1 MFNFEFVCLK
11 VLLEHIYTLHL
22 FSFFFQSLDQ
32 LSSQATGETRPKV
45 NMNQTKPPAMLAP
58 NPAMPSSSTGPPAAN
73 SFPSVFLYQD
83 YTSMMGLNQMMV
95 QQARRAAN
103 HAPNLPMNEDQMQQA
118 LKPSPSPQPHSKR
131 GFSFSGK
138 RSFASAPADCTDQ
151 SKSRRMGSPGYEPQ
165 SDSGIYATEVVCGDR
180 KRRFNRTRDALERSG
195 LMGITM
201 KTADLLKS
209 NETLERD
216 IEKLKRE
223 TEQLL
228 QAVLKNPGNEHF
240 KERFLSGSKQFENL

>member
-1 MFNFEFVCLK
+1 M
-11 VLLEHIYTLHL
+11 YL
-22 FSFFFQSLDQ
+22 FSFLFQSLDQ
-32 LSSQATGETRPKV
+32 ISPPATGETRSNV
-45 NMNQTKPPAMLAP
+45 NLNQAKTPAVP
-58 NPAMPSSSTGPPAAN
+58 TTNPAVPPSSTGPATTS

-83 YTSMMGLNQMMV
+83 YTSMMGLNQMVV

-103 HAPNLPMNEDQMQQA
+103 HAPSLPMNEDQMQQV
-118 LKPSPSPQPHSKR
+118 LKPSPSSQRSSNR

-138 RSFASAPADCTDQ
+138 RSFASAPADCSDQ
-151 SKSRRMGSPGYEPQ
+151 TKSRRVGSPCYEPQ
-165 SDSGIYATEVVCGDR
+165 SDSGIYATEVVAGGDR

-216 IEKLKRE
+216 IDKLKRE

-228 QAVLKNPGNEHF
+228 QAVLKNPGNEHL
-240 KERFLSGSKQFENL
+240 KERVFMGTKQYENL